1 MPFYICV
8 SIHYHGF
15 EVVVVFDS
23 AGDLF
28 LVFEPLRK
36 RNLAVFTDWVLH
48 FVVSFEVFEEWLPL
62 QQHIRKTHSAYLI
75 SSWWAG

>member
-28 LVFEPLRK
+28 VFFKPPRK
-36 RNLAVFTDWVLH
+36 RDLAVLTVWVLH
-48 FVVSFEVFEEWLPL
+48 FVVSFEGIEE
-62 QQHIRKTHSAYLI
+62 
-75 SSWWAG
+75 